1 MEVSMS
7 KSKAIAAVAVGLA
20 LGTVPSEAGT
30 TKHASVSGVTR
41 GSTVS
46 VEATV
51 QCPQG
56 QPQCNA
62 PQDPAGTLSL
72 SWPDSRA
79 EFQIQQLSPEAKK
92 AASWV
97 LKGSIEIDRDLPE
110 GKTAGGDFALVLN
123 ENYAIDGLKI
133 TVRR

>member
-1 MEVSMS
+1 MSM
-7 KSKAIAAVAVGLA
+7 SKAIAAVAVGLA

-30 TKHASVSGVTR
+30 TKRVSVSGVTR

-56 QPQCNA
+56 QNECSSPQA
-62 PQDPAGTLSL
+62 SGLLTLT
-72 SWPDSRA
+72 WPDSRA
-79 EFQIQQLSPEAKK
+79 EFEIPQLSPEAKK
-92 AASWV
+92 AAGWV
-97 LKGSIEIDRDLPE
+97 LKGSIKIDRDLPE
-110 GKTAGGDFALVLN
+110 GKTASGDFALVLN

-133 TVRR
+133 TVRQ